1 MADQGFTKP
10 NRNAAGWDSDVN
22 ANFTIIERGYLIP
35 RACGPAAISSGQLV
49 TFNASG
55 FAAVYD
61 PFTALGPPD
70 AVAINAASPG
80 NTAYFLGWGAIS
92 SFSPW
97 SGQMA
102 MGQQARIVPSIRT
115 PGWVTSCLDFGTMF
129 DLGRVID
136 QGTYTF
142 NPGAAPARFGTLTVS
157 GISHCAS
164 TNFGV
169 FSFTM
174 QVGANGF
181 NTRLRVATLSCDN
194 YRVAFFADS
203 AKLNAIYDTAILSG
217 NLSVRTITMI
227 DAALWSYS
235 LDYSSSD
242 MFGRIYGTIEVL
254 SSAATAINCGAFS
267 VQFDYTRHK

>member
-22 ANFTIIERGYLIP
+22 ANFTIIERGYLFA
-35 RACGPAAISSGQLV
+35 RACGPAAIASGQLV

-61 PFTALGPPD
+61 PFAALGPPD
-70 AVAINAASPG
+70 ALAFNAASPG
-80 NTAYFLGWGAIS
+80 NTAYFLAWGAVS
-92 SFSPW
+92 SFAPW
-97 SGQMA
+97 SGQLPMTQ
-102 MGQQARIVPSIRT
+102 GGRIAPSIRT
-115 PGWVTSCLDFGTMF
+115 PGWVTSCLDYGTMF
-129 DLGRVID
+129 DVGRVID
-136 QGTYTF
+136 QGTYIF
-142 NPGAAPARFGTLTVS
+142 KPGARPAQFGSVVAS

-203 AKLNAIYDTAILSG
+203 AKLNAIYDTTINSG
-217 NLSVRTITMI
+217 NLSVRTIDMI
-227 DAALWSYS
+227 DAALWAYS

-267 VQFDYTRHK
+267 VEFQFTRHK